1 MNNLIKFLQ
10 IFIVINLLSSCQ
22 FIEDFKLPEKE
33 NVNEKS
39 SKSKLKN
46 RETLEIRISC
56 GNGNLKEFLD
66 KGWKVKREYSEEKV
80 CSWKSVPANKKL
92 FAGTVP
98 PNKNYLA
105 GLLRRIKNDLAEHFL
120 YFALFVPSSPILCY
134 LVLSHVI

>member
-80 CSWKSVPANKKL
+80 CSWKSVPANKKCNIERDK
-92 FAGTVP
+92 GCKITKPDVIG
-98 PNKNYLA
+98 KETYYL
-105 GLLRRIKNDLAEHFL
+105 LEK
-120 YFALFVPSSPILCY
+120 
-134 LVLSHVI
+134 